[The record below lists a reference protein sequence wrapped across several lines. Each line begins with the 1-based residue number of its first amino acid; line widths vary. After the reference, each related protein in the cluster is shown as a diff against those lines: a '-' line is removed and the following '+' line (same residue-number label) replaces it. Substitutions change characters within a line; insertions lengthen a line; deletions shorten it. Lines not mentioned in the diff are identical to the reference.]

1 VREDVFVRDLLLGV
15 KDLFMHKKHSLHA
28 LNIKITIY
36 FLFVGQ
42 HLLWHLEYVLLASQ
56 VHSYVLHF
64 EFHETLTVFLRT
76 FKQSASKNAKFGNPT
91 ETRLSV
97 IIMIVL
103 KVQNRNRYFCI
114 KGVKEAI
121 LARGGIISTR
131 PEGPMDYKT
140 PNGQNRLLF
149 QNTQVHT

>member
-1 VREDVFVRDLLLGV
+1 MAFGVRTVGLPGPFLCSTLRVSRDTNGISQNIQTI
-15 KDLFMHKKHSLHA
+15 SLQER
-28 LNIKITIY
+28 KI
-36 FLFVGQ
+36 
-42 HLLWHLEYVLLASQ
+42 W
-56 VHSYVLHF
+56 
-64 EFHETLTVFLRT
+64 
-76 FKQSASKNAKFGNPT
+76 KFFT

-103 KVQNRNRYFCI
+103 KVQNRNKYFCF